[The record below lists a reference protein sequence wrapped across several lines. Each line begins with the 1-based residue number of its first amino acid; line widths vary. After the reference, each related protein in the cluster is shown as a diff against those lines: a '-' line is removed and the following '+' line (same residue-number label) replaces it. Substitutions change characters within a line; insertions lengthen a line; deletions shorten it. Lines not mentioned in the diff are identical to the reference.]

1 MTFFDYFQIAIIA
14 TIVSVIAGKAI
25 YLRITTGINPIV
37 VGRGAEGG
45 WRIVELIGLA
55 GLLLWLG
62 EVLLHATHSRFDLF
76 PQIVKVALLH
86 TQPVKIA
93 GATLAAVG
101 LLIFILAFFSFGDS
115 WRIGIDR
122 KTPSSLVTGGIFSIT
137 RNPIYVAFDLI
148 FIGIFLMNG
157 TWFFLVTAALA
168 PLAVHSQ
175 VVREEKFL
183 TQRYGDAYARY
194 RKKTPRYLIW

>member
-1 MTFFDYFQIAIIA
+1 MSFFDYFQIAVIA
-14 TIVSVIAGKAI
+14 TLVTVIAGKAI

-37 VGRGAEGG
+37 VGRGSEGG
-45 WRIVELIGLA
+45 WRVVELIGLA

-86 TQPVKIA
+86 TQPVQIA
-93 GATLAAVG
+93 GAALAAVG
-101 LLIFILAFFSFGDS
+101 LIIFILAFFSFGDS
-115 WRIGIDR
+115 WRVGIDR
-122 KTPSSLVTGGIFSIT
+122 KKPGTLVTGGIFSIT

-157 TWFFLVTAALA
+157 TWFFLITAVLA

-175 VVREEKFL
+175 IVREERFL
-183 TQRYGDAYARY
+183 TQRYSETYERY
-194 RKKTPRYLIW
+194 RTKTPRYLIW

>member
-14 TIVSVIAGKAI
+14 TLVTVIAGKAI

-37 VGRGAEGG
+37 VGRGSEGG
-45 WRIVELIGLA
+45 WRVVELIALG
-55 GLLLWLG
+55 GLLLWLS
-62 EVLLHATHSRFDLF
+62 EVLLHATHSSFDLF
-76 PQIVKVALLH
+76 PQTVKVAILH
-86 TQPVKIA
+86 TQPAKIG
-93 GATLAAVG
+93 GAALAAVG
-101 LLIFILAFFSFGDS
+101 LIIFILAFFSFGDS
-115 WRIGIDR
+115 WRVGIDR
-122 KTPSSLVTGGIFSIT
+122 KTPSTLVTGGIFSVT

-157 TWFFLVTAALA
+157 TWFFLVTAVLA

-175 VVREEKFL
+175 IVREETFL
-183 TQRYGDAYARY
+183 IQRYGEAYENY